1 MGTPSTS
8 VVDMTDALGAKVEEP
23 APRETE
29 IGNLP
34 DEVAAGGSA
43 SDYEKARMTIGGWI
57 VGGLLLLIV
66 LALGFIAAYAFTTE
80 PSVKETSSLIGTGT
94 ASLAD
99 LQEKRHAAWFSEIKD
114 LLQILIVGLLVPLL
128 ATLIGY
134 LFGRQ
139 QQAAEEG

>member
-1 MGTPSTS
+1 MSTPSTS
-8 VVDMTDALGAKVEEP
+8 VVDMTDELGAKVEEP
-23 APRETE
+23 TPRETK
-29 IGNLP
+29 IANLP
-34 DEVAAGGSA
+34 GEAAPGG
-43 SDYEKARMTIGGWI
+43 KAKDAEIERLTIGGWI

-66 LALGFIAAYAFTTE
+66 LALGFIAAYAFRTE
-80 PSVKETSSLIGTGT
+80 PDVKETTSLIGTGT
-94 ASLAD
+94 ASLAE

-139 QQAAEEG
+139 QQAAEES